1 MGLRHGLAVEDAA
14 HERAGERVSS
24 SYSVGHFDLRRFLE
38 GYVTR
43 SEYVTAVSA
52 TGEHEHVEV
61 VLTQNEPALVLDV
74 ETRIAEHTTDKYQFL
89 IVNLQDVTTLE
100 RLFQNFLRIELLAQ
114 VDIKDL
120 QTVGRRSIEELL

>member
-52 TGEHEHVEV
+52 TGENEHVEV
-61 VLTQNEPALVLDV
+61 VLAQDEPALVLHV
-74 ETRIAEHTTDKYQFL
+74 KTRITKHATNDYQLL
-89 IVNLQDVTTLE
+89 IVDFKDIAT
-100 RLFQNFLRIELLAQ
+100 AQ
-114 VDIKDL
+114 
-120 QTVGRRSIEELL
+120 